1 MPYPAIWATMRAKEE
16 RAVLELILNN
26 MSVVWLAL
34 MVLLLIIEAL
44 TAPLVC
50 IWFALGALAALI
62 TALCGGPVWLQII
75 WFLAVSLLTLWLTR
89 PVALKYLNNRS
100 VATNADRV
108 IGEEAVAVEEI
119 DNIAGTGAVKCDGR
133 EWTAR
138 SASGE
143 KIAAGAVVRVERIEG
158 VKLIVTRE

>member
-1 MPYPAIWATMRAKEE
+1 MPEFIIA
-16 RAVLELILNN
+16 N
-26 MSVVWLAL
+26 MPLVWLAL
-34 MVLLLIIEAL
+34 MVLLLIVEAA

-62 TALCGGPVWLQII
+62 AALFGAPLWLQAA

-89 PVALKYLNNRS
+89 PLVVKYLNNRK

-108 IGEEAVAVEEI
+108 VGAEAVVTQDI
-119 DNIAGTGAVKCDGR
+119 DNISGAGAVHVDGK

-138 SASGE
+138 SESGE
-143 KIAAGAVVRVERIEG
+143 HIAKGSVVRVCRIEG
-158 VKLIVTRE
+158 VKLIVDRA

>member
-1 MPYPAIWATMRAKEE
+1 M
-16 RAVLELILNN
+16 LELLAEN
-26 MSVVWLAL
+26 MALVWLAI

-62 TALCGGPVWLQII
+62 AALFSAPLWLQAV

-89 PVALKYLNNRS
+89 PLALKYLNGRR

-108 IGEEAVAVEEI
+108 IGAEGVVTEDI
-119 DNIAGTGAVKCDGR
+119 DNIAGTGAVKLDGK

-138 SASGE
+138 SAGGE
-143 KIAAGAVVRVERIEG
+143 NIPSGAVVKGVRIEG
-158 VKLIVTRE
+158 VKLIVERA